1 MQDTKSQFHK
11 ARQNPHLVH
20 GDAEKDTKS
29 KDKTEI
35 TQRVIKY
42 KTDGWI
48 FNSNTNNQEMVE

>member
-11 ARQNPHLVH
+11 ARQNPHLAH

-42 KTDGWI
+42 KTDG
-48 FNSNTNNQEMVE
+48 